1 VGVLGFV
8 AAGQKKEIKDGKEA
22 EEVNEGSA
30 HCAWE
35 RKKELNTECA
45 EHHTEKRRD
54 ASPGKRSS
62 SACYYFD

>member
-1 VGVLGFV
+1 MGVLGFA

-45 EHHTEKRRD
+45 EHHTEKSRD
-54 ASPGKRSS
+54 RLTW
-62 SACYYFD
+62 